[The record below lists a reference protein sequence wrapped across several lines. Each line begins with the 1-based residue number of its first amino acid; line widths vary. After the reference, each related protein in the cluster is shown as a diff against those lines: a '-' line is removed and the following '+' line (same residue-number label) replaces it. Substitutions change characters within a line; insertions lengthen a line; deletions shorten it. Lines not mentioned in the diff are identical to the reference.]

1 MNNDIYTASDLE
13 YRELKRP
20 QMIVDNLLP
29 VGLTILAGSPKLG
42 KSWLVLGL
50 ACSVA
55 DGTAF
60 LHHATNQGNVLL
72 LDLEGSPFRIKERL
86 EQACLGFPDYLQ
98 IAHDTPKLDAGFM
111 EFLEDW
117 WSCTACPRLIIV
129 DTIVKVRGNRKQSSK
144 NAYEADS
151 EMYSPLQRFAL
162 EKGIS
167 IVAVTH
173 LRKSNHYNGTGED
186 WIERVTGSMGLTGV
200 SDNVWGLFR
209 QRGSNSAFLRTTSRD
224 VDAGDFVISFND
236 GCWRFVSDDINT
248 YEFEG
253 RPLVQFLK
261 TLDVWNGVASYLCD
275 KYKEFCFEHSLPH
288 GLSETQPIVS
298 FGKQMRKV
306 QSEAWRIRKSIHIE
320 KGRDGQHYSISNF

>member
-1 MNNDIYTASDLE
+1 MNDIYNASDLE
-13 YRELKRP
+13 TRDLKRP
-20 QMIVDNLLP
+20 QMIVENLLP

-50 ACSVA
+50 SCSVA
-55 DGTAF
+55 NGTDF
-60 LHHATNQGNVLL
+60 LHHPTTQGDVLL

-86 EQACLGFPDYLQ
+86 EQAGLGFPDYLK
-98 IAHDTPKLDAGFM
+98 ICHDTPKLDAGFM
-111 EFLEDW
+111 DFLENW
-117 WSCTACPRLIIV
+117 WTCAACPRLIII
-129 DTIVKVRGNRKQSSK
+129 DTVVKVRGNGKGSSK

-151 EMYSPLQRFAL
+151 EMFSPLQRFAL

-173 LRKSNHYNGTGED
+173 LRKTNHFNGTTED

-200 SDNVWGLFR
+200 SDNIWGLFR
-209 QRGSNSAFLRTTSRD
+209 QRGSNSAILRTTSRD
-224 VDAGDFVISFND
+224 VDAGDFILIFND
-236 GCWRFVSDDINT
+236 GCWKFVSDDINK
-248 YEFEG
+248 YEFEN

-261 TLDVWNGVASYLCD
+261 SIDVWNGVASDLCR
-275 KYKEFCFEHSLPH
+275 KYMDYCHENSLAH

-306 QSEAWRIRKSIHIE
+306 QSEAWRIRKNISIE
-320 KGRDGQHYSISNF
+320 KGRDGQHYYISNF